1 MDAPQFDLPVSEDE
15 RVLLLDILEHTSG
28 KSDEQRALIIADLI
42 EKLRGLHDEVEIA
55 SEQSFPASDPPSWT
69 PVTSSG
75 AR

>member
-1 MDAPQFDLPVSEDE
+1 MDAHQFDLPVSEEE
-15 RVLLLDILEHTSG
+15 RVLLLEILEHTSG
-28 KSDEQRALIIADLI
+28 KSDEQRAFIADLI
-42 EKLRGLHDEVEIA
+42 GKLRGLHDEVEIA